1 MEKLQWV
8 YNHVDPDLVT
18 TVLVCVGICV
28 FLYALMFHSEHNSK
42 RLHMFVAFVMLVAG
56 GYITT
61 DLKWYNSFQTFDR
74 RAGITKM
81 VIIKSELYMVS
92 ETPANVITL
101 TKVEV
106 YNDEYFKK
114 FIDTYG
120 CVGEA
125 NDLFLEVMPERQ
137 RESLDCSTPKQ

>member
-1 MEKLQWV
+1 
-8 YNHVDPDLVT
+8 
-18 TVLVCVGICV
+18 V
-28 FLYALMFHSEHNSK
+28 FVNISLSE
-42 RLHMFVAFVMLVAG
+42 
-56 GYITT
+56 
-61 DLKWYNSFQTFDR
+61 R

-106 YNDEYFKK
+106 YNDEYSKK

-125 NDLFLEVMPERQ
+125 NNLFLEVMPERQ